1 MIYANGIFA
10 QGGGNESGGNITV
23 DSNIEITPQIVA
35 SIHNDG
41 TASFKN
47 VSPGDVIQNV
57 VYFIPSFSSPMRVT
71 AQLSGSQEFLAQGR
85 ISANWTFIYKISGD
99 GTLTASMN

>member
-1 MIYANGIFA
+1 MIQVDGIFV
-10 QGGGNESGGNITV
+10 QGGGNESGGNITI
-23 DSNIEITPQIVA
+23 DSNIGITPQIVV

-57 VYFIPSFSSPMRVT
+57 VYFIPALSAPFPPTV
-71 AQLSGSQEFLAQGR
+71 QLTGLQELLAQGR
-85 ISANWTFIYKISGD
+85 ISSSWAYIYKISGD
-99 GTLTASMN
+99 GTLTASI